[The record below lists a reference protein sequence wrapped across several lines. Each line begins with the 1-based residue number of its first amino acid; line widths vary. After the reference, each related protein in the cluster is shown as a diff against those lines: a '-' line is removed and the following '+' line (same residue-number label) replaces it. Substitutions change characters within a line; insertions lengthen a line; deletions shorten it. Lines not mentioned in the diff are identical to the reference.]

1 MSRLDDDA
9 MEECDGCGNFMF
21 DCTCEDDM
29 SDDSGYNDE
38 DCLFS
43 EYERIE
49 YIKEVSQ
56 QIFIDRLNIMTK
68 AHMTGDATESPMDSA
83 SFSVAAAR
91 TLWFEI
97 EKQMRT

>member
-1 MSRLDDDA
+1 
-9 MEECDGCGNFMF
+9 
-21 DCTCEDDM
+21 M
-29 SDDSGYNDE
+29 SDDDNDE
-38 DCLFS
+38 DFHFS

-56 QIFIDRLNIMTK
+56 QIFIDRLTIMTK
-68 AHMTGDATESPMDSA
+68 AHMTGEAAESPMDSA

>member
-1 MSRLDDDA
+1 
-9 MEECDGCGNFMF
+9 
-21 DCTCEDDM
+21 M
-29 SDDSGYNDE
+29 SDDSEYNDE

-56 QIFIDRLNIMTK
+56 QIFIDRLAIMTK
-68 AHMTGDATESPMDSA
+68 AHMTGETTESPMDSA
-83 SFSVAAAR
+83 LFSVAAAR

>member
-9 MEECDGCGNFMF
+9 MEECDGCGNLRC
-21 DCTCEDDM
+21 DCTCENDM
-29 SDDSGYNDE
+29 SDDFEYGDE
-38 DCLFS
+38 DGPFN
-43 EYERIE
+43 EYQKIDF
-49 YIKEVSQ
+49 IQEVSQ

-68 AHMTGDATESPMDSA
+68 AHMTGEAAESPMDSA